1 MRAGYRVCWWVA
13 NGIFALL
20 FTRRTRGTEHVP
32 AKGGFIVACNHIS
45 FWDPPLVGAS
55 LPREVHFLAKE
66 ELFTNRA
73 FRWLI
78 SSLNAI
84 PIRRGLSDPGGVKR
98 ALDVVSRGAG
108 LVMFPEGGRVKEGEL
123 KPALPGVG
131 LLSVKA
137 GVPVIP
143 AYVSGSDR
151 IKRAI
156 LRLHRVEVTLGE
168 PYFPPAEAEGVRA
181 RELYRGVGEEVM
193 RRIAELKVGACRR
206 QEGVR

>member
-1 MRAGYRVCWWVA
+1 MRAGYRVCWCVVNA
-13 NGIFALL
+13 LFALL
-20 FTRRTRGTEHVP
+20 FTRKTRGREHVP
-32 AKGGFIVACNHIS
+32 RAGGFIVACNHIS

-66 ELFTNRA
+66 ELFANGA

-108 LVMFPEGGRVKEGEL
+108 LVMFPEGGRVKEGGL

-137 GVPVIP
+137 GVPVVP
-143 AYVSGSDR
+143 AYVSGSDK
-151 IKRAI
+151 IKKAI
-156 LRLHRVEVTLGE
+156 LRLHRVELTFGE
-168 PYFPPAEAEGVRA
+168 PYFPPAETEGTRA
-181 RELYRGVGEEVM
+181 RELYRGVGAEVM
-193 RRIAELKVGACRR
+193 RRIAELKSKAGQKEDAL
-206 QEGVR
+206 

>member
-1 MRAGYRVCWWVA
+1 MRAGYRVCWCVVNA
-13 NGIFALL
+13 IFTLL
-20 FTRRTRGTEHVP
+20 FGRRTRGMEHIP
-32 AKGGFIVACNHIS
+32 DSGGFIVACNHIS

-66 ELFTNRA
+66 ELFSNAA

-78 SSLNAI
+78 SNLNAI

-98 ALDVVSRGAG
+98 ALEVVSRGGG
-108 LVMFPEGGRVKEGEL
+108 LVMFPEGGRVKEGAL

-137 GVPVIP
+137 GVPVVP

-156 LRLHRVEVTLGE
+156 LRLHRVELAFGE
-168 PYFPPAEAEGVRA
+168 PYFPPAETEGTRA

-193 RRIAELKVGACRR
+193 RRIAELKA
-206 QEGVR
+206 GVR